1 MQENDEERREQIS
14 KLVWIGITV
23 VGTVLMGFFMLRN
36 EMHALISE
44 NEPAS
49 PPAATTA
56 PATPDQAAP
65 AQSPAPPPAGQ

>member
-1 MQENDEERREQIS
+1 MQENDEEKREQIS

-23 VGTVLMGFFMLRN
+23 AGTVLMGFFMLRN

-49 PPAATTA
+49 PPAATA
-56 PATPDQAAP
+56 PATPGQAAP
-65 AQSPAPPPAGQ
+65 AQLPAPPPAGQ

>member
-1 MQENDEERREQIS
+1 MQENEEERREQIT

-49 PPAATTA
+49 PPAAVSA
-56 PATPDQAAP
+56 PATPGQ
-65 AQSPAPPPAGQ
+65 PAPPAAPQAGQ

>member
-1 MQENDEERREQIS
+1 MQENDEEKREQIT

-49 PPAATTA
+49 PPAAATA
-56 PATPDQAAP
+56 PATPGQ
-65 AQSPAPPPAGQ
+65 PAPPAPPQAGQ